1 MLPGPGQPGR
11 AAASAA
17 GDEACFSHAAS
28 FRRLRPLPP
37 VRPQSTPPPRSLPSE
52 ASQSP
57 GLGLQL
63 EGPQLSPVPASPTPL
78 GSLSCPLPRG
88 RPLGPLAGPQ
98 RGFQGPAVPTQPPSP
113 AVVPPV
119 PSWGRHPPSLPESP
133 HLTPPGRL
141 QGLLPPLPTQF
152 RVRAP
157 ELVLRIP
164 CQIALAGF
172 CRQLQDAPV
181 SVHFA
186 CQGRTQVSPPAS
198 PAPSP
203 AGPGL
208 CPGLPCVHSL
218 ALPPSSLPSHGRETP
233 AQRGR

>member
-1 MLPGPGQPGR
+1 MFFPRGLLPPSPPPPSCPTTEHGHMCDARRPHPR
-11 AAASAA
+11 
-17 GDEACFSHAAS
+17 
-28 FRRLRPLPP
+28 RRLAACRPRLHRVLGWGCSLRDRSCPPCRPRPLRSVP
-37 VRPQSTPPPRSLPSE
+37 RPALSRGVDPSAPWQALRE
-52 ASQSP
+52 VSKV
-57 GLGLQL
+57 L
-63 EGPQLSPVPASPTPL
+63 LSP
-78 GSLSCPLPRG
+78 
-88 RPLGPLAGPQ
+88 
-98 RGFQGPAVPTQPPSP
+98 QPPSP

-157 ELVLRIP
+157 ELMLRFP

-198 PAPSP
+198 PAASP

-218 ALPPSSLPSHGRETP
+218 APPPSSLPSHGKETP